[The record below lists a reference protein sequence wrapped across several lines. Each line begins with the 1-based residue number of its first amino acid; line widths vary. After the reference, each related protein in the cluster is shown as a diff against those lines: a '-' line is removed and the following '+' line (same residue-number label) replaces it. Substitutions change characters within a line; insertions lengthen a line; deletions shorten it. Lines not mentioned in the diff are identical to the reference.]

1 MLTNYKKHKEVKFHK
16 VKTNNFNKAKK
27 FDINKSLNE
36 MIIKENISTITKRD
50 KRDSIKTSV
59 LDNFAKNVSILRNK
73 NLFKKPNNKLE
84 NSNLIKLMQ
93 FKEILKKI
101 NKTQREKKKR
111 VGIKIPLK
119 LKQNEKDEKDEKGE
133 KGEKGEKQRK
143 ISFNKNVKYC
153 RTFDN
158 NFFNNK
164 NIYEN
169 EKNTF
174 IINNNSNRTK
184 KSRKSKDNKEEKKI
198 NDETLEKERIR
209 TENITKTIK
218 KKCFCCL

>member
-1 MLTNYKKHKEVKFHK
+1 MLTNNKKHKEVKFHK

-27 FDINKSLNE
+27 YDINKSLNE
-36 MIIKENISTITKRD
+36 MTLKENISTITKRD

-59 LDNFAKNVSILRNK
+59 LENFVNNISILGNK

-84 NSNLIKLMQ
+84 NSNLIKLKQ
-93 FKEILKKI
+93 FKEILKKT
-101 NKTQREKKKR
+101 NKTQREKQKK
-111 VGIKIPLK
+111 VGIKIPLN
-119 LKQNEKDEKDEKGE
+119 LKKNEKGE
-133 KGEKGEKQRK
+133 KPRK

-158 NFFNNK
+158 NYLNNK
-164 NIYEN
+164 NSYEN

-174 IINNNSNRTK
+174 IINNNTNRTK
-184 KSRKSKDNKEEKKI
+184 KSRKSKDIKEEKKI
-198 NDETLEKERIR
+198 NDDTLEKERIR